1 MEIRISQELNSII
14 KYAGEEALRT
24 GSYGI
29 GADHLFLGILRHE
42 DNNACKVITS
52 LGIVTRDMKSFIDK
66 NIFTNETI
74 PYNEIENIT
83 FSRSTQNILTIALM
97 EAARMKQQ
105 ETGSEHLLLALMH
118 SAENYGQNFLKQNGI
133 DYSKILIFM
142 QEKGIIQSNNEVDPK
157 EKQDNQI
164 EIEEFGFDL
173 TKAAKDGNLDPVIGR
188 DDEIERVIEILGRRK
203 KNNPM
208 IIGEAGVGKSAIVE
222 GIAQRIV
229 KGNIS
234 PDLAKKRIISLD
246 IASIVAGTRYRGD
259 FEKRIKIIIEKASN
273 DPDLILFI
281 DEFHTIIGA
290 GGSQGGLDAANI
302 LKPALT
308 RGQIRC
314 IGATTIEEFGK
325 TIEKDGALDRRF
337 QKIIIEPTD
346 TKKTTA
352 ILKELKQK
360 YGGFHNVTY
369 TDEAI
374 EACVNL
380 TNRYI
385 TDRFLPDKAIDVL
398 DEAGARVKFKKKK
411 NHIVEAEDIAAII
424 ANATGI
430 PVQKVSESE
439 GARLLNMSK
448 ILKQH
453 TIGQDEAIDTVVK
466 AIQRNRAG
474 LKDPNRP
481 IGSFLFLGPTGVG
494 KTQLAKQIAEYLFD
508 SGNNLIRIDMSEY
521 MEKFSASR
529 LIGAPPGYIGY
540 DKGGELSE
548 KVRRKPYSVI
558 LLDEI
563 EKAHPDIFNL
573 LLQVLDEGRLTDS
586 TGRTVDFKN
595 TILIM
600 TSNIGS
606 KEIDDYG
613 VGVGFM
619 TAGKND
625 TDQSS
630 KILNKAIKNTFSPE
644 FLNRIDEQVY
654 FNRLSRES
662 IEKIIDIEL
671 ANLKSRIQEAGYKLR
686 VSNAVKDF
694 TANAGY
700 DRSNGARPLKR
711 AIIKYIEN
719 PVSEFILTDKLER
732 KAHDIEYS
740 DVLKVDLDKRNNEI
754 KVSFAKSNKKKE

>member
-1 MEIRISQELNSII
+1 M
-14 KYAGEEALRT
+14 
-24 GSYGI
+24 
-29 GADHLFLGILRHE
+29 
-42 DNNACKVITS
+42 
-52 LGIVTRDMKSFIDK
+52 
-66 NIFTNETI
+66 
-74 PYNEIENIT
+74 
-83 FSRSTQNILTIALM
+83 
-97 EAARMKQQ
+97 
-105 ETGSEHLLLALMH
+105 
-118 SAENYGQNFLKQNGI
+118 
-133 DYSKILIFM
+133 
-142 QEKGIIQSNNEVDPK
+142 
-157 EKQDNQI
+157 
-164 EIEEFGFDL
+164 
-173 TKAAKDGNLDPVIGR
+173 
-188 DDEIERVIEILGRRK
+188 
-203 KNNPM
+203 
-208 IIGEAGVGKSAIVE
+208 
-222 GIAQRIV
+222 
-229 KGNIS
+229 
-234 PDLAKKRIISLD
+234 
-246 IASIVAGTRYRGD
+246 
-259 FEKRIKIIIEKASN
+259 
-273 DPDLILFI
+273 
-281 DEFHTIIGA
+281 
-290 GGSQGGLDAANI
+290 
-302 LKPALT
+302 
-308 RGQIRC
+308 
-314 IGATTIEEFGK
+314 
-325 TIEKDGALDRRF
+325 
-337 QKIIIEPTD
+337 
-346 TKKTTA
+346 
-352 ILKELKQK
+352 
-360 YGGFHNVTY
+360 
-369 TDEAI
+369 
-374 EACVNL
+374 
-380 TNRYI
+380 
-385 TDRFLPDKAIDVL
+385 L
-398 DEAGARVKFKKKK
+398 DEAGARVKLKKKK